1 MQTCRNYDYRWLVLT
16 VFCLQMVGGAENKID
31 ETDFN
36 LELSKRVRLYAYC
49 TSDYD
54 DLLKQ
59 WFLPSIQDDYEVV
72 VYRGVHQYNNGTINK
87 FSKKWLR
94 AVGNRINMTID
105 AVKENLEIGAY
116 GKRARA
122 DTRKS
127 LEWVDSLFPI
137 LRKRRK
143 QLAGTLSGGEQQMVA
158 IARGL
163 MSKPKLLMLDE
174 PSIGLAPII
183 VLEVFKLIREI
194 NSAGVTVLLVEQDV
208 YHTLKVAE
216 KAFVL
221 ETGKVVM
228 EGSGEELLK
237 EENIKKAYLGL

>member
-1 MQTCRNYDYRWLVLT
+1 MLKVESLSVFYNEAQALWDVSLDVEEGSTTVVLGSNGAGKSTILNTLAGLLKPSSGNIIFEGRNINECEPYQRVEMGLSLIPEGRRLFPYLT
-16 VFCLQMVGGAENKID
+16 VE
-31 ETDFN
+31 
-36 LELSKRVRLYAYC
+36 
-49 TSDYD
+49 
-54 DLLKQ
+54 
-59 WFLPSIQDDYEVV
+59 
-72 VYRGVHQYNNGTINK
+72 
-87 FSKKWLR
+87 
-94 AVGNRINMTID
+94 
-105 AVKENLEIGAY
+105 ENLEIGAY

-127 LEWVDSLFPI
+127 LEWVDSLFPV

-183 VLEVFKLIREI
+183 VLEVFNLIREI
-194 NSAGVTVLLVEQDV
+194 NDAGVTVLLVEQDV

-237 EENIKKAYLGL
+237 EESIKKAYLGL

>member
-1 MQTCRNYDYRWLVLT
+1 MLKVESLSVFYGKAQALWDVSIDVEEGSTTVVL
-16 VFCLQMVGGAENKID
+16 GSNGAGKSTILN
-31 ETDFN
+31 T
-36 LELSKRVRLYAYC
+36 LAG
-49 TSDYD
+49 
-54 DLLKQ
+54 LLK
-59 WFLPSIQDDYEVV
+59 PSSGNIIFEG
-72 VYRGVHQYNNGTINK
+72 RNINECEPYQRVEMGLSLIPEGRRL
-87 FSKKWLR
+87 FPYL
-94 AVGNRINMTID
+94 T
-105 AVKENLEIGAY
+105 VKENLEIGAY

-122 DTRKS
+122 DSRKS

-194 NSAGVTVLLVEQDV
+194 NDAGVTVLLVEQDV

>member
-1 MQTCRNYDYRWLVLT
+1 MLKVESLSVYYNEARALWDVSLDVEEGSTTVVLGSNGAGKSTILNTLAGLLKPSSGNIIFEGRNINECEPYQRVEMGLSLIPEGRRLFPYLT
-16 VFCLQMVGGAENKID
+16 VE
-31 ETDFN
+31 
-36 LELSKRVRLYAYC
+36 
-49 TSDYD
+49 
-54 DLLKQ
+54 
-59 WFLPSIQDDYEVV
+59 
-72 VYRGVHQYNNGTINK
+72 
-87 FSKKWLR
+87 
-94 AVGNRINMTID
+94 
-105 AVKENLEIGAY
+105 ENLEIGAY

-122 DTRKS
+122 DTKKS

-194 NSAGVTVLLVEQDV
+194 NDAGVTVLLVEQDV

>member
-1 MQTCRNYDYRWLVLT
+1 MLKVESLSVFYNEAQALWDVSLDIEEGSTTVVMGSNGAGKSTILNTLAGLLKPGSGNIIFEGRNINECEPYQRVEMGLSLIPEGRRLFPYLT
-16 VFCLQMVGGAENKID
+16 VE
-31 ETDFN
+31 
-36 LELSKRVRLYAYC
+36 
-49 TSDYD
+49 
-54 DLLKQ
+54 
-59 WFLPSIQDDYEVV
+59 
-72 VYRGVHQYNNGTINK
+72 
-87 FSKKWLR
+87 
-94 AVGNRINMTID
+94 
-105 AVKENLEIGAY
+105 ENLEIGAY

-194 NSAGVTVLLVEQDV
+194 NNAGVTVLLVEQDV

-228 EGSGEELLK
+228 EGSGEALMK
-237 EENIKKAYLGL
+237 EESIKKAYLGL

>member
-1 MQTCRNYDYRWLVLT
+1 MLKVESLSVFYGKAQALWDVSIDVEEGSTTVVL
-16 VFCLQMVGGAENKID
+16 GSNGAGKSTILN
-31 ETDFN
+31 T
-36 LELSKRVRLYAYC
+36 LAG
-49 TSDYD
+49 
-54 DLLKQ
+54 LLK
-59 WFLPSIQDDYEVV
+59 PSSGNIIFEGRNINEYEPYQRVEMGLSLIPEGRRLFP
-72 VYRGVHQYNNGTINK
+72 YLT
-87 FSKKWLR
+87 
-94 AVGNRINMTID
+94 
-105 AVKENLEIGAY
+105 VKENLEIGAY

-122 DTRKS
+122 DSRKS
-127 LEWVDSLFPI
+127 LEWVDSLFPV

-194 NSAGVTVLLVEQDV
+194 NDAGVTVLLVEQDV